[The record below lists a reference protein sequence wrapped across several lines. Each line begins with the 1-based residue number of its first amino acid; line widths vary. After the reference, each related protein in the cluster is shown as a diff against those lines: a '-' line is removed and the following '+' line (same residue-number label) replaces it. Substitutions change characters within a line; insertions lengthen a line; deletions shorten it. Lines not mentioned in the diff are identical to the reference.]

1 MIGVVLVGM
10 RDDWLGWNVGMDGI
24 VEMVGWMGWM
34 HGWMDNGRSL
44 KCGRSLLTG
53 FGLKQ
58 PRFFEQGALLDLSDF
73 DFPENLKGVWK
84 KNDFWT

>member
-44 KCGRSLLTG
+44 KCRRSLFQL
-53 FGLKQ
+53 
-58 PRFFEQGALLDLSDF
+58 FFSLCT
-73 DFPENLKGVWK
+73 NY
-84 KNDFWT
+84 